1 MGSEMC
7 IRDSI
12 ILRGGK
18 DGPNYSSEHV
28 TATCEKLKAKGLVS
42 RVMVDFS
49 HANSEKKFKNQ
60 IKVGENIANQIENG
74 SDSVFGVM
82 IESHLNE
89 GNQKVG
95 PLSSLQY
102 GVSITDSCIGWD
114 DTEQL
119 LRDLA
124 QSVKKRNSCLLYT
137 SPSPR
142 DATLSRMPS
151 SA

>member
-1 MGSEMC
+1 MDQITLE
-7 IRDSI
+7 
-12 ILRGGK
+12 
-18 DGPNYSSEHV
+18 EHV
-28 TATCEKLKAKGLVS
+28 ELPPVKNLKAKGLVS

-49 HANSEKKFKNQ
+49 HANSEKQFKNQ

-95 PLSSLQY
+95 PLSSLLEY

-114 DTEQL
+114 
-119 LRDLA
+119 
-124 QSVKKRNSCLLYT
+124 
-137 SPSPR
+137 
-142 DATLSRMPS
+142 
-151 SA
+151 

>member
-1 MGSEMC
+1 
-7 IRDSI
+7 
-12 ILRGGK
+12 
-18 DGPNYSSEHV
+18 
-28 TATCEKLKAKGLVS
+28 
-42 RVMVDFS
+42 MVDFS
-49 HANSEKKFKNQ
+49 HANSEKQFKNQ

-74 SDSVFGVM
+74 SDFVFGVM

-119 LRDLA
+119 LRGLA
-124 QSVKKRNSCLLYT
+124 QSVKKRNS
-137 SPSPR
+137 
-142 DATLSRMPS
+142 
-151 SA
+151 